1 MPSEISTKRKVIAG
15 VTITT
20 GTLTTTA
27 GITTACVAA
36 APMTGGASLLPVAIG
51 TIAVGTTLIAG
62 GMATTTNFGRK
73 ESRINKFL
81 RTNPTIPTV
90 RVSKENVNP
99 NDIKESRFNE
109 FLRLSG
115 FVSTKKVSKAN
126 ITPDYIKVS
135 NELANSSKEPV
146 MRTRSLT
153 VTSI

>member
-36 APMTGGASLLPVAIG
+36 APMTGGASLLPVAI
-51 TIAVGTTLIAG
+51 GTTLIAG

-99 NDIKESRFNE
+99 NDIKESRFKE

-126 ITPDYIKVS
+126 ITPDYIRVS

-153 VTSI
+153 VTSV

>member
-90 RVSKENVNP
+90 RVSK
-99 NDIKESRFNE
+99 
-109 FLRLSG
+109 
-115 FVSTKKVSKAN
+115 AN

-153 VTSI
+153 VTSV

>member
-36 APMTGGASLLPVAIG
+36 APMTGGASLLPVAI
-51 TIAVGTTLIAG
+51 GTTLIAG

-126 ITPDYIKVS
+126 ITLDYIRVS

-146 MRTRSLT
+146 MTTRSLI
-153 VTSI
+153 VTSV